1 MIQVQELLL
10 VLCWEIEK
18 TASATVFLRGSCFGE
33 LKELS
38 FIELSGWF
46 PECCASFNM
55 RLRDGLIVGSEAD
68 EAEDEHQDNYST
80 QADWGTPHTSKLV
93 EFLCLVFTKG

>member
-1 MIQVQELLL
+1 
-10 VLCWEIEK
+10 
-18 TASATVFLRGSCFGE
+18 
-33 LKELS
+33 
-38 FIELSGWF
+38 
-46 PECCASFNM
+46 M

-68 EAEDEHQDNYST
+68 EAEGSNVEDEHQESYST